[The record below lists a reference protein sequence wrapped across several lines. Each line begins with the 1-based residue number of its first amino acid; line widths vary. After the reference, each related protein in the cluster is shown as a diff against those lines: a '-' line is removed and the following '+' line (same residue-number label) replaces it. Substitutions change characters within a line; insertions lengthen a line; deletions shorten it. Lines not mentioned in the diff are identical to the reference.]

1 MFGNCWYNLFS
12 NKHRNNSDEYIK
24 LANLDD
30 SENHNK
36 NKLNITTYNTHDTN
50 NIHDG
55 INDTTNAYNNK
66 NDITNIH
73 DDINKCV
80 EPVSSHIDLSN
91 NTKTS
96 ISYVTGLNVDFSLE
110 PGRFCCFNING
121 IYKTVYI
128 DKECKH
134 IRYGTT
140 ITDNEKELIKPFIKE
155 YLELNK

>member
-30 SENHNK
+30 NGNHNK
-36 NKLNITTYNTHDTN
+36 NKLNITTYNTHDT
-50 NIHDG
+50 
-55 INDTTNAYNNK
+55 
-66 NDITNIH
+66 TNINNSI
-73 DDINKCV
+73 DDTNKCV

-96 ISYVTGLNVDFSLE
+96 ISYVTGLDVDFSLE

-134 IRYGTT
+134 IRYGAK